1 MENKVEQKNSGKNIN
16 LNHKNQKTM
25 DNLANKKS
33 GQSNNK
39 NGIQKNIQV
48 NKGNSVKRN
57 ISEDIPVRKQI
68 PREEKRDTTG
78 DTKIFKAIT
87 REDIE
92 REKKLNSIKK
102 ENIREEN
109 ISTNNVIKF
118 ESAKGHLQ
126 NNNKPKK
133 KSSNNVGND
142 KISVKSNNYVQS
154 NILNKSDLNNNK
166 NNYIQQDSKL
176 QREKKVS
183 IQPEIVRK
191 SDVKSV
197 NTKPDYNKK
206 IEKQEKKRY
215 NDYKNN
221 SKNNTKD
228 KSKLLLITL
237 LAIIIMLLITVIF
250 STVFGLVNMNSDKI
264 IKGVKIDNYEVSNLT
279 REEAINKME
288 EILNNNQNNYITIR
302 RNDYTKQIHLED
314 INGHFNI
321 EETVDEAYKVGR
333 NGNIV
338 QDNYEILKT
347 MINGKNIAINFTYDE
362 ELLEN
367 KINEISIELPD
378 LALDASYIIND
389 NKLIIKNS
397 TDGVKIQKEQFKQN
411 VINAFATSEKLFDI
425 PVEHAEKTEV
435 NIDSIHD
442 EIYKAPVN
450 AYYTT
455 SPRAI
460 YKEEDGLDFAI
471 SLDEAK
477 KLLNEDKTEY
487 EIPLKVLK
495 AQITVNDLDEGAFPN
510 QLSTFTTT
518 YGTGDVNRNTNID
531 LAARSINS
539 VVVMPGETFSYN
551 DLIGE
556 CSTRTGYKEST
567 IYMNGELSTGVGGGI
582 CQVSTTLYNTVLRA
596 NLEIVQRRN
605 HSLGVTYVPAGQDA
619 MVSIGSSD
627 FKFKNNRDYPIKV
640 VAFTNPGSITC
651 QIYGLKQDTEYEVRL
666 ESRTIEKTDTKYK
679 VETYK
684 VLYLNGNVVSRTW
697 LSTDTYKTH

>member
-16 LNHKNQKTM
+16 LNHKNQKAT
-25 DNLANKKS
+25 DTFANKKS

-48 NKGNSVKRN
+48 NKGNNIKRN
-57 ISEDIPVRKQI
+57 SIDDVPIRKQI

-87 REDIE
+87 KEDIE
-92 REKKLNSIKK
+92 REKKLNAIKK
-102 ENIREEN
+102 ENSSI
-109 ISTNNVIKF
+109 NNVIKF
-118 ESAKGHLQ
+118 ESAKVKQ
-126 NNNKPKK
+126 QKNNMPINKN
-133 KSSNNVGND
+133 SNNIQNAR
-142 KISVKSNNYVQS
+142 ISVKSNNFVQS
-154 NILNKSDLNNNK
+154 NIINKSDLNNKKNDFQQDNK
-166 NNYIQQDSKL
+166 LKSEKNVAIQHDKAHKNEEKKAMIQQ
-176 QREKKVS
+176 
-183 IQPEIVRK
+183 
-191 SDVKSV
+191 
-197 NTKPDYNKK
+197 DYNKK
-206 IEKQEKKRY
+206 IEKQESKKY
-215 NDYKNN
+215 NDYENN
-221 SKNNTKD
+221 KKE
-228 KSKLLLITL
+228 KSKVLLIML
-237 LAIIIMLLITVIF
+237 LVIIIMLLLTVIF
-250 STVFGLVNMNSDKI
+250 STVFGLININSNKI
-264 IKGVKIDNYEVSNLT
+264 SKGVKIDNYEVSNLT

-288 EILNNNQNNYITIR
+288 EILNDNQNNYITIR
-302 RNDYTKQIHLED
+302 RNDYTKQIHLDD

-321 EETVDEAYKVGR
+321 EESVDEAYKVGR
-333 NGNIV
+333 NGNII
-338 QDNYEILKT
+338 QDNYEILGT

-378 LALDASYIIND
+378 LALDASYVIND

-411 VINAFATSEKLFDI
+411 MINAFATSEKLFDI

-435 NIDSIHD
+435 NIDRIHD

-471 SLDEAK
+471 SLDEAR
-477 KLLNEDKTEY
+477 KLLSEDKIEY

-495 AQITVNDLDEGAFPN
+495 AQITVNNLDEGAFPN